1 MKTLFIAVARQ
12 LVVTP
17 DASRLGIIM
26 NLPHRIGALS
36 AALEVIS
43 DRGLNLAAISS
54 QPVADKPW
62 EYAFFV
68 DILAPALD
76 PVAMSAICQLSYEL
90 PRLQIIGWYGDAGN
104 WKVET

>member
-1 MKTLFIAVARQ
+1 MTKK

-26 NLPHRIGALS
+26 NLPHKIGALS
-36 AALEVIS
+36 AALEVVS
-43 DRGLNLAAISS
+43 DRGLNLASISS

-68 DILAPALD
+68 DICAPALD
-76 PVAMSAICQLSYEL
+76 SVAMSAICQLSYEL
-90 PRLQIIGWYGDAGN
+90 PRLQIIGWYG
-104 WKVET
+104 ETTLDVVT

>member
-1 MKTLFIAVARQ
+1 M
-12 LVVTP
+12 TP

-90 PRLQIIGWYGDAGN
+90 PRLQIIGWYGEAGN
-104 WKVET
+104 VKQVI

>member
-1 MKTLFIAVARQ
+1 
-12 LVVTP
+12 
-17 DASRLGIIM
+17 M

-68 DILAPALD
+68 DILATALD

-90 PRLQIIGWYGDAGN
+90 PRLQIIGWYGEAGN
-104 WKVET
+104 VKQVI